1 MKTHLKS
8 FVLMSAMLFT
18 MVLNG
23 QEIFSTVPGQS
34 KVIIKGTSTLHDW
47 QMDAKNFKSEMILGE
62 GEGKNFEISGVS
74 FNCKSSDI
82 LGEQKLM
89 NNKAHEALKVKQFS
103 AVKFS
108 QSGVKMESANGNSF
122 SGNVVGK
129 LEIAG
134 VSRNVEL
141 PFSGEVK
148 SGENISVTGS
158 FQMKMSDYGIVP
170 PSVMMG
176 TIKTGDEITL
186 EYSFMMQSEKALS
199 EVK

>member
-8 FVLMSAMLFT
+8 LVFLSAMLAGMALSAQKT
-18 MVLNG
+18 Y
-23 QEIFSTVPGQS
+23 ITVPEQS
-34 KVIIKGTSTLHDW
+34 KVVIKGTSTLHDW
-47 QMDAKNFKSEMILGE
+47 QMDAKNFKTEMVLEEKGE
-62 GEGKNFEISGVS
+62 KDLRISGVS
-74 FNCKSSDI
+74 FSCKSSDV

-89 NNKAHEALKVKQFS
+89 NNKAHDALKVKQFS
-103 AVKFS
+103 DIKFN
-108 QSGVKMESANGNSF
+108 QSEVKMESANSNSF
-122 SGNVVGK
+122 KGYVIGK

-141 PFSGEVK
+141 PFSGEVN
-148 SGENISVTGS
+148 SGEDVSVSGS
-158 FQMKMSDYGIVP
+158 FRMKMSDYGIVP

-199 EVK
+199 AVK